1 MKGLIIITTAIVSI
15 CITVSCSHKSYMTN
29 GEMIYRRGRNL
40 DGRPLLDKSNSQIR
54 IIKSCQGCHGETGD
68 RMRNCN
74 IKWSQ
79 LSDPG
84 KISVIYNDSLFARFL
99 DKDIKSDGTPAQTG
113 VHWNM
118 TQREKKDLVEFLKS
132 L

>member
-1 MKGLIIITTAIVSI
+1 MKNFILFITAIISLSI
-15 CITVSCSHKSYMTN
+15 LAGCSHQSYVNN
-29 GEMIYRRGRNL
+29 GESIYRTGKNL
-40 DGRPLLDKSNSQIR
+40 EGRPLLDKSNSQIR
-54 IIKSCQGCHGETGD
+54 IIKSCQGCHGKNGD

-74 IKWSQ
+74 IKWSY

-84 KISVIYNDSLFARFL
+84 KITVAYNDSLFTRFL
-99 DKDIKSDGTPAQTG
+99 DKDIKSDGAGAQTG

-118 TQREKKDLVEFLKS
+118 TTQEKKDLLEFLKS